1 MLGRRTGTVSLRDL
15 SGPRLEGPRAT
26 LCHLGTAEDWNKPGC
41 SALSP
46 SLAIIYKTAGAQD
59 IFNKN

>member
-1 MLGRRTGTVSLRDL
+1 MSLRDL